1 MFTPFLHPV
10 RLCEVLT
17 MRCLVPLSVL
27 FCAAAITACDDNQS
41 SHPTAPNAVRAG
53 QLAASGATVVDIGND
68 TTAQNE
74 TPIAVNPTNP
84 QNFVVG
90 ANDWNYND
98 GCAVNATFD
107 GGKTWTPTVPNGF
120 IPGVTRFT
128 NDTSVAGTGTGDFG
142 GDPAVAFD
150 KNGIAYFACYSYRV
164 SGFGSIRAQ
173 LLLST
178 SSDGGRTWRKGGSK
192 EPLTVVAQW
201 DASGITKGSTG
212 QFQDHDSMWIDP
224 TDRRIYIAWAQFHG
238 NGSNS
243 PIFVAVS
250 SDGGQTFSTPAQI
263 TASTVRSN
271 QDARIVTNGDGSH
284 AYLVFDNGVQGGKG
298 AVMYVSESS
307 DRGVTWSAPVRFAS
321 FNNPVCLFPPYCF
334 NVSGNPFRGPGS
346 YPVPAFDPVG
356 RRLYVA
362 YADIVGG
369 LAQLFLA
376 SVPEGSITDASKWKI
391 VPMAAGNSG
400 DRLNVE
406 MSIDRTSGRI
416 DFISEDRSYS
426 NNTLVDITYGKSS
439 DQGASFATQR
449 VTRAGYDP
457 AQYGVPSGSGFR
469 PFIGDYNGI
478 VSLPTKAAFAWTGV
492 GKSYG
497 PPPINLDIFF
507 GAVTP

>member
-1 MFTPFLHPV
+1 MRRPTFLFA
-10 RLCEVLT
+10 
-17 MRCLVPLSVL
+17 L
-27 FCAAAITACDDNQS
+27 FSAAAIIACSDSQS
-41 SHPTAPNAVRAG
+41 LRPTAPTQARVT
-53 QLAASGATVVDIGND
+53 QLSTSAATVVDIGND

-84 QNFVVG
+84 QNLVVG

-98 GCAVNATFD
+98 GCAYNATFD

-128 NDTSVAGTGTGDFG
+128 NDPAVPGTGTGDFG

-150 KNGIAYFACYSYRV
+150 NKGIAYFACYSYRV
-164 SGFGSIRAQ
+164 SGFGSIRAR

-178 SSDGGRTWRKGGSK
+178 SSDGGKTWRTGLGRDS
-192 EPLTVVAQW
+192 LTVVAQW
-201 DASGITKGSTG
+201 DATGITKGSTG

-224 TDRRIYIAWAQFHG
+224 TDGRIYIAWAQFHG

-250 SDGGQTFSTPAQI
+250 SDGGQSFSTPAQI

-307 DRGVTWSAPVRFAS
+307 DRGATWSAPVRFAS
-321 FNNPVCLFPPYCF
+321 FNNPVCLFPPFCF

-376 SVPEGSITDASKWKI
+376 SAPEGSVTDASKWKI
-391 VPMAAGNSG
+391 VPMAPGNSG

-406 MSIDRTSGRI
+406 MSIDRGTGRI

-426 NNTLVDITYGKSS
+426 NNTLVDITYGKSF
-439 DQGASFATQR
+439 DQGATFATQR

-478 VSLPTKAAFAWTGV
+478 VSLPTEAAFAWTGV
-492 GKSYG
+492 GRVPGS
-497 PPPINLDIFF
+497 PPINLDIYF
-507 GAVTP
+507 GSVIP